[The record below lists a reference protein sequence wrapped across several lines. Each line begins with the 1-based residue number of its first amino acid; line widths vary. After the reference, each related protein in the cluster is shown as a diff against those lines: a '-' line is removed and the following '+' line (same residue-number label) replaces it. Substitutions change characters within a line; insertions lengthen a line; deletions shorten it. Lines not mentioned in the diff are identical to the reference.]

1 MKHFNYI
8 NLFVDAVQLRIN
20 SLAAEIVLC
29 DAQLKLFGGVPGTKE
44 IDYKQLLL
52 IRNIKATLHNAL
64 TEYNKTMQSFNRE
77 SAPLKK
83 AISCHLF
90 TLQQD
95 KMQIL
100 LQELFGQQSALTT
113 IVGNDYQKYTKD
125 EDVPADI
132 HLRMITLI
140 FPYEFLVELLSSAE
154 FVHNL
159 AAVVLQY
166 TAKNHVR
173 HIRSLFNY
181 IRKFK
186 SLKTLSSSFQFFT
199 ANHTMFFALAEHLLT
214 LFVRTKMLH
223 ENWQPLRNFT
233 TAEKSRLITDQG
245 SAKLKLNEKIVNY
258 LISQKIEKKELPSED
273 VRPICVTA
281 PDLEFD
287 ENEIIEIPAL
297 LHVVLELRK
306 MPLQPSPSAVL
317 YVLSNALGLM
327 TSAVSID
334 KQQIGADEIFQFFVY
349 CLATAKVWCL
359 PGIASFAE
367 KFVDEALLETKYQY
381 LITQLNCAL
390 EFIEVRKLPVKPLLV
405 LPSVPLTKEVLVNV
419 TPADDEDKII
429 LRRFAVYA
437 YPTYSKKTKSVFPA
451 MLRYTGDLLD
461 VAIVRRYKVNVSA
474 SFMGDIESVASL
486 EGTIFPVTVQYIER
500 NRMIKVNGGDMVQS
514 DQLVSVFSALEKM
527 LNGFVRKP
535 ALIKLDQVFT
545 AVRETWKISK
555 NISSVT
561 IIIAEFQ
568 RALVILGKLP
578 CEFPIDGVLN
588 YETLK
593 ALEGMIGKGFELSPK
608 TFEYVINL
616 AKEM

>member
-8 NLFVDAVQLRIN
+8 NFFTDAVQKRIN

-29 DAQLKLFGGVPGTKE
+29 DAQLKLFGNVPGTKE
-44 IDYKQLLL
+44 IDCKQLIL

-77 SAPLKK
+77 SSPLKK

-100 LQELFGQQSALTT
+100 LQELYGQQSALTT

-125 EDVPADI
+125 DDVPADI

-140 FPYEFLVELLSSAE
+140 FPYEFLYELLSSPD
-154 FVHNL
+154 FVQNMAL
-159 AAVVLQY
+159 VVLQY
-166 TAKNHVR
+166 KPSSHVK
-173 HIRSLFNY
+173 HIRSLFNL

-199 ANHTMFFALAEHLLT
+199 ANQTMFFALAEHLLT
-214 LFVRTKMLH
+214 IFVHTQMLH
-223 ENWQPLRNFT
+223 EEWQPLRNFT
-233 TAEKSRLITDQG
+233 TAEKSRLITGQG
-245 SAKLKLNEKIVNY
+245 SSALKLNERLVNY
-258 LISQKIEKKELPSED
+258 LLSKEIVKNEPPKD
-273 VRPICVTA
+273 DIRPICVTA

-287 ENEIIEIPAL
+287 ENEKIEIPAL
-297 LHVVLELRK
+297 QHVVLELRK
-306 MPLQPSPSAVL
+306 MPLQPSPSGVL

-327 TSAVSID
+327 TNAVSID
-334 KQQIGADEIFQFFVY
+334 KQQVGADEIFQFFVY
-349 CLATAKVWCL
+349 CLSTAKIWCL
-359 PGIASFAE
+359 PAIARFAE
-367 KFVDEALLETKYQY
+367 KFVDDALLETKYQY

-390 EFIEVRKLPVKPLLV
+390 EFIEGRKLPVKPLLV
-405 LPSVPLTKEVLVNV
+405 LPSVPLTKNVTNNV
-419 TPADDEDKII
+419 TPADDEEKIL

-437 YPTYSKKTKSVFPA
+437 FPTYCQEAKTIFPA
-451 MLRYTGDLLD
+451 MLKYTGDLLD
-461 VAIVRRYKVNVSA
+461 TAVVRRYKVNVSA
-474 SFMGDIESVASL
+474 AFMGDFESVASL
-486 EGTIFPVTVQYIER
+486 DGTIFPMSSDYIESHG
-500 NRMIKVNGGDMVQS
+500 MIKVNGGDMVQS

-527 LNGFVRKP
+527 LSGVVKKP

-545 AVRETWKISK
+545 AVKETWKISK

-561 IIIAEFQ
+561 VIVAELQ
-568 RALVILGKLP
+568 RALVILEKLP
-578 CEFPIDGVLN
+578 CEFPVDGTLN
-588 YETLK
+588 YETLE
-593 ALEGMIGKGFELSPK
+593 ALEGIIGSGCELSPK

-616 AKEM
+616 AKDK